1 MRSVASSEACGV
13 VNVARLWRG
22 QGSAEPAPSGR
33 RPWKRCRAW
42 KRSRDGLPG
51 VWGAE
56 RIDGDGGNLGD
67 PPRPGGVR
75 LCLVRGAAGAWR
87 LITGKTGNGLLAG
100 RESEAAVVL
109 LEPAGQ
115 QNRR

>member
-1 MRSVASSEACGV
+1 M
-13 VNVARLWRG
+13 
-22 QGSAEPAPSGR
+22 
-33 RPWKRCRAW
+33 
-42 KRSRDGLPG
+42 
-51 VWGAE
+51 
-56 RIDGDGGNLGD
+56 GD

-75 LCLVRGAAGAWR
+75 PCLVRGAAGAWR